1 MHAEDARIKRMTG
14 RTETN
19 VTAPKSPK
27 PENNGAGKREKIQ
40 KPSRG
45 GRSYV
50 KKGIP
55 VGGAREKAGRIP
67 KAEKVEF
74 LGVSATIEQHLI
86 EDVEVI
92 EINVQTGER
101 KATKKPTVRAILD
114 MLRHEALKNKSVSA
128 AKEYMDR
135 TLGRA
140 KQKIDMTNDIVP
152 EEEQRL
158 PSRAEKAAA
167 KAYLA
172 NLEDED

>member
-1 MHAEDARIKRMTG
+1 MTG
-14 RTETN
+14 RTATN
-19 VTAPKSPK
+19 VTAPQSPK
-27 PENNGAGKREKIQ
+27 PEKVGAGAIEKTQ
-40 KPSRG
+40 KPPAKNGKAYKRNGVGLG
-45 GRSYV
+45 G
-50 KKGIP
+50 K
-55 VGGAREKAGRIP
+55 REKAGRIP

-128 AKEYMDR
+128 AKEYMYR

-140 KQKIDMTNDIVP
+140 KQKIDKTNDIVP

-158 PSRAEKAAA
+158 TSRAEEAAA
-167 KAYLA
+167 KA
-172 NLEDED
+172 